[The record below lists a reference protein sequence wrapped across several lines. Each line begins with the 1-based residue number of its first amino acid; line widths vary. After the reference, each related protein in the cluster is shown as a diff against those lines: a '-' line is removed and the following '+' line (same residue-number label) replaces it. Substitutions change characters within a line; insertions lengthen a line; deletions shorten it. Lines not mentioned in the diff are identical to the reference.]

1 MCWLTAYLTEQ
12 YDKGAEAAGREAAP
26 VLTIDDFARRILAPE
41 VARVRLMQAA
51 FNERMNAAEIEAIKA
66 AGPGPVYCVDIDTG
80 APLISEILAA
90 MDIPPA
96 EPAPVFNYETQQWET
111 PGAVEPPKPEPCAII
126 PAADEYSVIGA
137 RLREIEAEKRAALER
152 MSAD

>member
-12 YDKGAEAAGREAAP
+12 WDKGAETAGREAAQVFYTDSGAIVGMFSEP
-26 VLTIDDFARRILAPE
+26 LSDAVLS
-41 VARVRLMQAA
+41 RLRGAA
-51 FNERMNAAEIEAIKA
+51 AMTAAA
-66 AGPGPVYCVDIDTG
+66 ALDTG

-96 EPAPVFNYETQQWET
+96 EPAQVFNYEKQVWET

-126 PAADEYSVIGA
+126 PAADEYSTIAA